1 MLKYLNKFILPKKI
15 RYPFYLLVIVFI
27 INLGAIY
34 FSAQSEE
41 YVFKQYDLQASVF
54 LVSMISG
61 IAVCVWLICFYQLSR
76 YYSDVNELK
85 SIKKQNEIIQNNL
98 KNIPSNENQ
107 YYLSILHQQKELIK
121 KYNENQD
128 ITLSL
133 DLLQE
138 KVNEQTYS
146 FCNNDIINAVL
157 TLKSHIIK
165 EYHIAFD
172 YQIELHEAIDMKDI
186 HLSALLFN
194 LMDNTIE
201 ATLDLPV
208 EKRYIHLHISNQYQT
223 LIISLSNSYLKG
235 KRKTHGHG
243 YGLVIVN
250 NILQI
255 YNGEY
260 SVQCQQDKYCT
271 YIMIYGGN
279 KHD

>member
-1 MLKYLNKFILPKKI
+1 MLKYLNKLILPKKI

-27 INLGAIY
+27 MNLLIY
-34 FSAQSEE
+34 YFHTQSGE
-41 YVFKQYDLQASVF
+41 YDFKQYDLQASVF
-54 LVSMISG
+54 LSSLLSG
-61 IAVCVWLICFYQLSR
+61 TAASVWLLCFYRLSR
-76 YYSDVNELK
+76 YYLDVNELK
-85 SIKKQNEIIQNNL
+85 SIRKQNEIIQNNL

-107 YYLSILHQQKELIK
+107 YYLSILNQQKELIK
-121 KYNENQD
+121 IYNENQD
-128 ITLSL
+128 MTLSL
-133 DLLQE
+133 DLLQD

-157 TLKSHIIK
+157 TLKTYIIK

-172 YQIELHEAIDMKDI
+172 YQIELHEAIDMKDV

-201 ATLDLPV
+201 ATRDLPV

-223 LIISLSNSYLKG
+223 LILSLSNSYIKG
-235 KRKTHGHG
+235 KRKTYGHG
-243 YGLVIVN
+243 YGLAIVN

-260 SVQCQQDKYCT
+260 SVQCHDDKYYT
-271 YIMIYGGN
+271 YITIYGGN